1 MKREAKVVREN
12 GRLMAEV
19 LREEACQS
27 CRACRFGQ
35 VERVLVELPQG
46 SEYREGETIELEV
59 PDGTVSR
66 GALLSLRAAVSRHAR
81 GAVSEATRWGA
92 EGVQALGALV
102 GLALG
107 RLSRSRLF
115 SRRMKRPRPCP
126 AQSFQRRIKMDA
138 SFQKPP
144 CAFWKLALFLAWEAN
159 RVGIYLIRSY

>member
-66 GALLSLRAAVSRHAR
+66 GALLAYALPLAAMLAGLFL
-81 GAVSEATRWGA
+81 GARWGA
-92 EGVQALGALV
+92 EGVQAHSPQAVRVKRNGIAFMIVRFLFKG
-102 GLALG
+102 G
-107 RLSRSRLF
+107 RY
-115 SRRMKRPRPCP
+115 
-126 AQSFQRRIKMDA
+126 
-138 SFQKPP
+138 
-144 CAFWKLALFLAWEAN
+144 LFLLFFLLPLL
-159 RVGIYLIRSY
+159 VLL

>member
-1 MKREAKVVREN
+1 MKREAKVVRES

-35 VERVLVELPQG
+35 VERVLVELPQEG
-46 SEYREGETIELEV
+46 EYREGETIELEV

-66 GALLSLRAAVSRHAR
+66 GALLAYALPLAAMLAGLVL
-81 GAVSEATRWGA
+81 GARWGA

-107 RLSRSRLF
+107 LLVVRLF
-115 SRRMKRPRPCP
+115 SRRMKAP
-126 AQSFQRRIKMDA
+126 A
-138 SFQKPP
+138 PVP
-144 CAFWKLALFLAWEAN
+144 CARISKKEE
-159 RVGIYLIRSY
+159 

>member
-66 GALLSLRAAVSRHAR
+66 GALLAYALPLAAMLAGLFLGAR
-81 GAVSEATRWGA
+81 WLASRWG
-92 EGVQALGALV
+92 
-102 GLALG
+102 
-107 RLSRSRLF
+107 F
-115 SRRMKRPRPCP
+115 SWCACFP
-126 AQSFQRRIKMDA
+126 A
-138 SFQKPP
+138 
-144 CAFWKLALFLAWEAN
+144 
-159 RVGIYLIRSY
+159 G